1 MVLSG
6 ISLGAFCT
14 ELTETAEKGYSCSCG
29 DTLIHKPVAKRAA
42 HAVNPNPKPVN
53 PKPRNPKPL
62 KPTPK

>member
-6 ISLGAFCT
+6 ISLGAFCA

-42 HAVNPNPKPVN
+42 HAVNPKP
-53 PKPRNPKPL
+53 
-62 KPTPK
+62 